1 MSIDIYAKNMLY
13 SLLSDFRNYRKKRG
27 MIVDDFLR
35 SDFVGD
41 VVIIILVIV
50 AIRFIVKMI
59 KKSDDKREEAARH
72 PKTDAQKV
80 LVRDVIAAIERDV
93 FNFDGATVCS
103 SVSSGNGY
111 VHYCSIGAGGD
122 YFSEYEYNFNEHGYF
137 VSNEMAYILACQIAD
152 HFGGRCYGSYSSG
165 HQDCRY
171 YVAGPQR
178 LASEREQKRQ
188 EELERQRIE
197 NLKHL

>member
-1 MSIDIYAKNMLY
+1 MDA
-13 SLLSDFRNYRKKRG
+13 
-27 MIVDDFLR
+27 FLR

-59 KKSDDKREEAARH
+59 KKSDDKRAEAARH
-72 PKTDAQKV
+72 PKTDAQKE

-103 SVSSGNGY
+103 SVNSGNGY

-122 YFSEYEYNFNEHGYF
+122 YFSGYEYNFNEHGYF
-137 VSNEMAYILACQIAD
+137 VSNELAYILACQIAD
-152 HFGGRCYGSYSSG
+152 HFGGRCDGSYSPG
-165 HQDCRY
+165 GYQYCQYHVD
-171 YVAGPQR
+171 GPR
-178 LASEREQKRQ
+178 KLALERERKQRN
-188 EELERQRIE
+188 ELERQRIE